1 MWFKISDNLGY
12 TRKIDSFIWNTNC
25 QYIYYIKMKKIIFLI
40 TVFISS
46 SFMLLPQ
53 ENVKPD
59 TALVPHRVLSNNAFT
74 YGETLNYRVHYGI
87 INAAKIKLTVEDK
100 VVEVNGR
107 ETYHLIAD
115 GKTLS
120 TFDWMFK
127 VRDRFESYMDMELM
141 APIKYFKSVKEDNY
155 KDIDLVY
162 FDHDKKIIKSKRKNM
177 DCPAYVQDI
186 IGAMYYARTIDYS
199 SAEKGTVYPIDVYL
213 DQEIYN
219 LEFKYEGKETIKS
232 DIGKVKCI
240 KIKPKAVADR
250 VFKDDEAIT
259 LWVSDDENKIPIRV
273 EASLAVGSLKV
284 DLTSYSGLR
293 NPFISKK

>member
-1 MWFKISDNLGY
+1 MKN
-12 TRKIDSFIWNTNC
+12 NT
-25 QYIYYIKMKKIIFLI
+25 MKKTAIIAFVFLL
-40 TVFISS
+40 S
-46 SFMLLPQ
+46 SFTYLVPQ
-53 ENVKPD
+53 DQDSVEN
-59 TALVPHRVLSNNAFT
+59 AAPHRVLPNSAFT
-74 YGETLNYRVHYGI
+74 FGEELNYRVHYGI
-87 INAAKIKLTVEDK
+87 INAAKIKLKVDPK
-100 VVEVNGR
+100 VVEINGR

-127 VRDRFESYMDMELM
+127 VRDRFESYMDMEYM
-141 APIKYFKSVKEDNY
+141 APIKYFKSVKEDSY
-155 KDIDLVY
+155 SDVDLVF
-162 FDHDKKIIKSKRKNM
+162 FDHDKKRIKGKKKNM

-186 IGAMYYARTIDYS
+186 IGAAYYARTIDFTTAS
-199 SAEKGTVYPIDVYL
+199 KGKVYPIDIYL

-219 LEFKYEGKETIKS
+219 LEFKYVGKETIKS

-250 VFKDDEAIT
+250 VFKDDESIT

-273 EASLAVGSLKV
+273 EASLAVGSLKI

-293 NPFISKK
+293 NPFTAKK

>member
-1 MWFKISDNLGY
+1 
-12 TRKIDSFIWNTNC
+12 
-25 QYIYYIKMKKIIFLI
+25 MKKIVII
-40 TVFISS
+40 VSAFILS
-46 SFMLLPQ
+46 SFKQIPQ
-53 ENVKPD
+53 ETLSPE
-59 TALVPHRVLSNNAFT
+59 TRSSPHRVLTNNAFT
-74 YGETLNYRVHYGI
+74 YGEELNYRVHYGI
-87 INAAKIKLTVEDK
+87 VNAAKIKLK
-100 VVEVNGR
+100 VDDQTVEVNGH

-120 TFDWMFK
+120 SFDWMFK

-141 APIKYFKSVKEDNY
+141 APVKYFKSVKEDNY
-155 KDIDLVY
+155 SDVDLVF
-162 FDHDKKIIKSKRKNM
+162 FDHDKKRIKGKKKNM

-186 IGAMYYARTIDYS
+186 IGAMYYARTIDFS
-199 SAEKGTVYPIDVYL
+199 KAAKGTVYPLDVYL

-219 LEFKYEGKETIKS
+219 LEFKYVGKETIKS
-232 DIGKVKCI
+232 DIGKVRCI

-250 VFKDDEAIT
+250 VFKDDKAIT

-293 NPFISKK
+293 NAFTAKK